1 MEKHISSSSTP
12 TSCYSSFLDD
22 MDKRQAAKY
31 LSYACRLDL
40 YSMMHQ
46 NYKSS
51 FSQYDTESSGEM
63 CYLRWQ
69 EDHEV
74 NFGTEPHPQE
84 KVITKATT
92 PEQTKVTINV
102 SIRSLEDILTLINTV
117 EYDPTK
123 SYNIDLQSL
132 HKIKIELSQ
141 LNEMIGLESL
151 KTDIVKQL
159 LYFIQGFADDSTH
172 GDYKHTVLTGP
183 PGTGKTELAKLIGTI
198 YSKIGILKSNIFKKV
213 TRGDLIAGYLGQTA
227 IKTRKVIDECLGG
240 VLFIDEAYSLQVDD
254 MFAKECVDTLC
265 EALSDNKK
273 NFMVIIAGY
282 ETDLNETFFKINKG
296 LDSRFLWRFKI
307 ESYSIKE
314 LYKIYCYIV
323 TSRSWQVHK
332 DVTEQFFQ
340 LKKDKLKDNGR
351 GMEQLFLF
359 SKIAHAQRIYGKEE
373 EERKKITLDDLT
385 VGLRMFEEHMNLKK
399 DKISFGLYI

>member
-1 MEKHISSSSTP
+1 MKNSIAP
-12 TSCYSSFLDD
+12 TCKKTNGYVGKYSSFLTDL
-22 MDKRQAAKY
+22 DKRQSAKY
-31 LSYACRLDL
+31 LSYASRVEL
-40 YSMMHQ
+40 YSMMQH
-46 NYKSS
+46 NYKAS
-51 FSQYDTESSGEM
+51 FSQYDLDGGNSM

-74 NFGTEPHPQE
+74 NIVSLEEE
-84 KVITKATT
+84 KVK
-92 PEQTKVTINV
+92 EKEKVTINV
-102 SIRSLEDILTLINTV
+102 TIRTLDDILTLIKNV
-117 EYDPTK
+117 EYDPEK
-123 SYNIDLQSL
+123 CYNIDLQAL
-132 HKIKIELSQ
+132 HKIKTELVQ

-198 YSKIGILKSNIFKKV
+198 YSKIGILKNNVFKKV

-227 IKTRKVIDECLGG
+227 IKTRKIIDECLGG
-240 VLFIDEAYSLQVDD
+240 VLFIDEAYSLQADD

-296 LDSRFLWRFKI
+296 LNSRFLWRFQI
-307 ESYSIKE
+307 DAYSIKE

-323 TSRSWQVHK
+323 TSRSWSVHK

-340 LKKDKLKDNGR
+340 TKKDKLKDNGR

-359 SKIAHAQRIYGKEE
+359 SKIAHSQRIYGKES
-373 EERKKITLDDLT
+373 EERKKITLEDLT
-385 VGLRMFEEHMNLKK
+385 VGLRMFEEHMNTKK
-399 DKISFGLYI
+399 EKISFGLYI